1 MMGCCLNSVPLY
13 PFVEFT
19 RLMFLYVYT
28 VCFCIVADFW
38 GVKND
43 EKHPDGLGTGFHFA
57 DRQYSYIRLS
67 NKLLSNEIIVIYS
80 RLVSYDLS
88 RQRYLPLLDRQ
99 PSDSH
104 QDMPTLDSVPG
115 CQPIYTSDTATAT

>member
-1 MMGCCLNSVPLY
+1 MMECCLNSVPLY

-28 VCFCIVADFW
+28 MCFCIVADFW

-43 EKHPDGLGTGFHFA
+43 GQHPDGLGTGLHIA
-57 DRQYSYIRLS
+57 DGQYSYIGLS

-80 RLVSYDLS
+80 RLVSYDLY
-88 RQRYLPLLDRQ
+88 RQRYLTSLDR
-99 PSDSH
+99 
-104 QDMPTLDSVPG
+104 
-115 CQPIYTSDTATAT
+115 AT